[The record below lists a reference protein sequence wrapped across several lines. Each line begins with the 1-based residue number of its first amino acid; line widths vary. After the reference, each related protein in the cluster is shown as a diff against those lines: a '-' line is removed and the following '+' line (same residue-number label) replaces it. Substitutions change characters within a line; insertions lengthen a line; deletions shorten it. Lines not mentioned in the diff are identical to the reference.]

1 MFAFAFVPARALFW
15 LLGLLGA
22 SLVPLEGSTLAERQ
36 REKSGEA
43 FVYLNFA
50 INCHDWV
57 GPDLSS
63 AVVLR
68 AARFLAKHGLK
79 ADFYATGPL
88 YRVWEQDATG
98 TIEELNEL
106 GMGLG
111 YHHRPPH
118 PTFYNHS
125 RLREI
130 IEMNPEDAF
139 RTFERLESE
148 ELDLQTGETIP
159 SRPGGFRGTQK
170 RAGRPPLVL
179 GAGTAP
185 PHLMAIDRQVLRMM
199 GARSVVA
206 FHSQG
211 AQEYPLVWWQGL
223 LARPSDFSIVR
234 VPMNSRQRAAK
245 KNVLPRGVGAGEE
258 SGSFWWNA
266 INDSESQEHR
276 PAKYLERRMTQMP
289 ADRITYITSLIH
301 EDDWYKIGSSFNAIY
316 YHDRTRRRTRTPP
329 FDIEGTPGAPRK
341 KKADT
346 EKIWQW
352 WEELV
357 EFAARDPRVRVVT
370 TADLLEMLRSD
381 LERTFDRDILEAA
394 AKDLVD
400 VESFPPEFLVVST
413 TEGEEALSLSDA
425 VQAITRAIADDSDA
439 GEFAVR
445 TMLGPIRARGSRAPA
460 PATLRGFDVSAA
472 DVRIAARRLSSQL
485 DQRGRPDALPDSVE
499 IAGRER
505 PLESYLF
512 AAARVLLGE
521 RGEFSVPELA
531 RAPSDPAQWT
541 IKPAQRR

>member
-1 MFAFAFVPARALFW
+1 MRAMDPPVGTACR
-15 LLGLLGA
+15 LLGFLCVASAALQGA
-22 SLVPLEGSTLAERQ
+22 TLAEQQ
-36 REKSGEA
+36 REKSGDA

-57 GPDLSS
+57 DPDLSS

-88 YRVWEQDATG
+88 YRAWEQGAPG

-118 PTFYNHS
+118 PTFYKHE
-125 RLREI
+125 RLQEI
-130 IEMNPEDAF
+130 IGMSPEDAF
-139 RTFERLESE
+139 LAFERLESE
-148 ELDLQTGETIP
+148 ELDLRTGNTVAG
-159 SRPGGFRGTQK
+159 RPGGFRGAEK

-211 AQEYPLVWWQGL
+211 EQEYPLLWWQGL

-234 VPMNSRQRAAK
+234 VPMNSRQRRAK

-266 INDSESQEHR
+266 INDPESRQHR
-276 PAKYLERRMTQMP
+276 PAKYLERKLGEMQT
-289 ADRITYITSLIH
+289 DRITYITSLIH

-316 YHDRTRRRTRTPP
+316 YEDRTRRTTRTPP
-329 FDIEGTPGAPRK
+329 FDIEGTPGAPPK
-341 KKADT
+341 KAADT

-357 EFAARDPRVRVVT
+357 AFAAGDPRVRVVT
-370 TADLLEMLRSD
+370 TADLLEMLRDD
-381 LERTFDRDILEAA
+381 LERTFDRATVEAA
-394 AKDLVD
+394 ARGLVEAQD
-400 VESFPPEFLVVST
+400 FPPEFLTVSSGG
-413 TEGEEALSLSDA
+413 GEDALSLSDA
-425 VQAITRAIADDSDA
+425 VQAITRAIGGDS
-439 GEFAVR
+439 GEFAVK
-445 TMLGPIRARGSRAPA
+445 TMLGPIQASAAPG
-460 PATLRGFDVSAA
+460 GFDVSAT
-472 DVRIAARRLSSQL
+472 DVRLAAKRLTSQL
-485 DQRGRPDALPDSVE
+485 DQPGRPDALPASVE

-521 RGEFSVPELA
+521 SGEFRVPELRRVEA
-531 RAPSDPAQWT
+531 DPARWT
-541 IKPAQRR
+541 IKPARRR